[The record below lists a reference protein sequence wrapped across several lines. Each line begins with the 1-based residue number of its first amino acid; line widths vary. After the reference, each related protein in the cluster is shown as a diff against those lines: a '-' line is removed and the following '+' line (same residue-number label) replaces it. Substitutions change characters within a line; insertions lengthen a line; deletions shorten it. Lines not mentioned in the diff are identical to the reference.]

1 MSDFELEHRFRIWD
15 NRHGSFVE
23 VCDDSDGL
31 GLIDIRSHNDH
42 GKELACITL
51 EQQQAE
57 LLVKALSKYLAALRT
72 QQEVPND
79 KL

>member
-23 VCDDSDGL
+23 VCDDGDGL
-31 GLIDIRSHNDH
+31 GLIDIRSHDDH

-51 EQQQAE
+51 EPQQAK
-57 LLVKALSKYLAALRT
+57 LLLKALSKYLAALDVT
-72 QQEVPND
+72 QEVPNA